1 MAEMADV
8 PTLEQLYET
17 VDDLYHE
24 ENPSA
29 PHTIDPSLPD
39 HEQWRD
45 VWLAIRDRVLNNE
58 TNRVYWDTYP
68 DAPVTID
75 PHNPEHAEYVK
86 GWNDIRARI
95 YGNQLM
101 PPSER
106 SDRQTDLDAGLSFIR
121 SEIFEAFAE
130 MLKSCPDAMKDEVGA
145 WAESLVT
152 EVMKAMHDRQITPG
166 EEWTG
171 HTVKVEDNETPPMT
185 MTFTAFATST
195 DGEVHAGVHWDLDDP
210 KIEMEYDDTPQGDD
224 IP

>member
-1 MAEMADV
+1 MADV

-86 GWNDIRARI
+86 GWTTSGPA
-95 YGNQLM
+95 
-101 PPSER
+101 S
-106 SDRQTDLDAGLSFIR
+106 
-121 SEIFEAFAE
+121 
-130 MLKSCPDAMKDEVGA
+130 
-145 WAESLVT
+145 
-152 EVMKAMHDRQITPG
+152 
-166 EEWTG
+166 TG
-171 HTVKVEDNETPPMT
+171 
-185 MTFTAFATST
+185 TS
-195 DGEVHAGVHWDLDDP
+195 
-210 KIEMEYDDTPQGDD
+210 
-224 IP
+224 